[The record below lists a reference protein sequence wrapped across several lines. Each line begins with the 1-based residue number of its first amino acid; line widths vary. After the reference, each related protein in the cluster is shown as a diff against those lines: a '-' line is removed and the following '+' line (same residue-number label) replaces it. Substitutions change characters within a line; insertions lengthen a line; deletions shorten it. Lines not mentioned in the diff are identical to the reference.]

1 MNNQIAAI
9 LYFLDNND
17 IELNKRKIRR
27 YFPSDESINDDRPYT
42 IDGIQIMMDNIR
54 NMGVDRLQKALYTGL
69 I

>member
-42 IDGIQIMMDNIR
+42 IDGIQIMMDNLR
-54 NMGVDRLQKALYTGL
+54 NMGVDRLQKALYNGL